1 MSMCGAFCSF
11 SAVSPCPYR
20 QPRTLARHRTRLSG
34 LCSTGSLTGKRLHVH
49 RVLEVPSRK
58 KKKKKKKN
66 TNAAA
71 KAFVYAFTS
80 WPTELLQCCKEPSSS
95 TPHVVVLFL
104 LLHLPFMSLS
114 HLPLPSFHFL
124 RLQPSPPL
132 SLPTPL
138 SILQSAETV
147 QAAKS
152 GHPGAPMG
160 CAPMAH
166 LLWTEVS
173 LSPFLSFLF
182 SPFFSPLPSLPLEG
196 AQEHP

>member
-1 MSMCGAFCSF
+1 MWCILLFFRSITLPLPPAAHASTASHALVWFMFD
-11 SAVSPCPYR
+11 R
-20 QPRTLARHRTRLSG
+20 QLDRETPPRSQ
-34 LCSTGSLTGKRLHVH
+34 
-49 RVLEVPSRK
+49 VLEVPSRK
-58 KKKKKKKN
+58 KKKKKKKTPTQLQRHLSMHSRPGPPN
-66 TNAAA
+66 YFSAA
-71 KAFVYAFTS
+71 KNPVA
-80 WPTELLQCCKEPSSS
+80 LLRMQSFYFFFFFCHSCPS
-95 TPHVVVLFL
+95 HI
-104 LLHLPFMSLS
+104 
-114 HLPLPSFHFL
+114 PLPSFHFL

>member
-1 MSMCGAFCSF
+1 MCGAFCSF

-95 TPHVVVLFL
+95 TPHAVVLFL

-114 HLPLPSFHFL
+114 HYLSRPFTFCVYN
-124 RLQPSPPL
+124 RL
-132 SLPTPL
+132 
-138 SILQSAETV
+138 
-147 QAAKS
+147 
-152 GHPGAPMG
+152 
-160 CAPMAH
+160 H
-166 LLWTEVS
+166 L
-173 LSPFLSFLF
+173 F
-182 SPFFSPLPSLPLEG
+182 PSLPPCLYYSLPKLFRRPNLDTQAHRWDVHQWRTCCG
-196 AQEHP
+196 PR